1 MQRDARMLGLRQQA
15 LSSLR
20 MGDELARALP
30 AELAAAVL
38 PGRCSDGSWTLHAS
52 SPAVAAKLKLHAP
65 ALLRRLQ
72 LAGWPLARIQVRVLA
87 PRDAPA
93 PPQQQ
98 PAGSRAPAA
107 VRERLR
113 ELRERRE
120 AAPAGQPGP
129 RAG

>member
-30 AELAAAVL
+30 PELAAAVL
-38 PGRCSDGSWTLHAS
+38 PGRWADGSWTLHAS

-65 ALLRRLQ
+65 LLLRRLQ
-72 LAGWPLARIQVRVLA
+72 LAGWPLERIQVRVIA

-93 PPQQQ
+93 VAPP
-98 PAGSRAPAA
+98 PAAASRAPAQ
-107 VRERLR
+107 VRDRLR

-120 AAPAGQPGP
+120 AA
-129 RAG
+129 RAGSPETRTG

>member
-1 MQRDARMLGLRQQA
+1 MQRDARLLGLRQQA

-38 PGRCSDGSWTLHAS
+38 PGRCADGGWTLHAS
-52 SPAVAAKLKLHAP
+52 SPAVAAKLKLHVP
-65 ALLRRLQ
+65 LLLRRLQ

-93 PPQQQ
+93 PAQQQ

-120 AAPAGQPGP
+120 AAIEGIPGT
-129 RAG
+129 RTG

>member
-30 AELAAAVL
+30 SELAAAVL
-38 PGRCSDGSWTLHAS
+38 PGRWADGSWTLHAS

-65 ALLRRLQ
+65 LLLRRLQ
-72 LAGWPLARIQVRVLA
+72 LAGWPLARIQVRVIA
-87 PRDAPA
+87 PRDASAAAPA
-93 PPQQQ
+93 QPQ
-98 PAGSRAPAA
+98 PAASRAPAG

-113 ELRERRE
+113 EMRERR
-120 AAPAGQPGP
+120 ARG
-129 RAG
+129 